1 MVAMK
6 GLRGLYIHIPF
17 CPQICPYCAFASLRG
32 VDYLHERYVS
42 ALCRELS
49 VWGRQCR
56 KNTLQTIFIGGGT
69 PTQID
74 PSLIGQVLEAV
85 NQAFGMCPDAEIT
98 VEANP
103 GTVDRKKFSQL
114 RSIGCNRLSLG
125 VQSFDNQ
132 ALKKLGRVH
141 SSEEAERAFTSAR
154 EAGFSNI
161 SIDLIFSVPDVA
173 ELAWQG
179 SVDKAISLQPEHIS
193 VYALTIEEGTLFA
206 KREGEGSL
214 ATLTDD
220 DDAMQYEWTRYKL
233 LDSGF
238 KQYEVSNFAQEGWVS
253 RHNWGYWI
261 GAEYLGIGLSAHSFI
276 GGERFWNVGDIETYL
291 QRVERNISPEGGRER
306 IDGQTARRERFWL
319 GLRTSQGVLLSE
331 EELEI
336 LKEHSYINQHM
347 EAKYLTIEKDRV
359 LLAEKGWN
367 IADGLAVELTDIL
380 EERSEV
386 ITQCV

>member
-1 MVAMK
+1 MK
-6 GLRGLYIHIPF
+6 SLSGLYIHIPF
-17 CPQICPYCAFASLRG
+17 CPQICPYCAFASLQG
-32 VDYLHERYVS
+32 VDHLHERYVS
-42 ALCRELS
+42 ALCKELS
-49 VWGRQCR
+49 VRRRQCR

-74 PSLIGQVLEAV
+74 PSLIGQVLEAAD
-85 NQAFGMCPDAEIT
+85 QAFGMRQDAEVT

-103 GTVDRKKFSQL
+103 GAVDGEKFSQL
-114 RSIGCNRLSLG
+114 RSVGCNRLSLG

-161 SIDLIFSVPDVA
+161 NIDLIFSVPDVA
-173 ELAWQG
+173 EPAWQG
-179 SVDKAISLQPEHIS
+179 SVDRAISLQPEHIS
-193 VYALTIEEGTLFA
+193 AYSLTIEEGTLFA

-214 ATLTDD
+214 VTLTDD
-220 DDAMQYEWTRYKL
+220 DDAIQYEWTRHRL
-233 LDSGF
+233 LGSGF
-238 KQYEVSNFAQEGWVS
+238 KQYEVSNFAQEGRVS

-261 GAEYLGIGLSAHSFI
+261 GAEYLGVGLSAHSFI
-276 GGERFWNVGDIETYL
+276 GGERFWNVRDIETYL
-291 QRVERNISPEGGRER
+291 QRVEGNISPEDGRER

-331 EELEI
+331 REMEI
-336 LKEHSYINQHM
+336 LKEHSHIKQWL
-347 EAKYLTIEKDRV
+347 EAKYLNLEKNRV
-359 LLAEKGWN
+359 LLADKGWN

-380 EERSEV
+380 EERAEE